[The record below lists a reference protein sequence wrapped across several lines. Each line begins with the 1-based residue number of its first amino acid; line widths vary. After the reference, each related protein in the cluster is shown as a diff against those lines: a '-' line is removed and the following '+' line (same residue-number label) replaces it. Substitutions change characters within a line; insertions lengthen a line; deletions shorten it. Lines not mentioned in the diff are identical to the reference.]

1 MSEWKKQTGINPRT
15 RTRVMERDGY
25 QCVLCWD
32 TYGLQCT
39 HVVPRSRG
47 GKGVETNLVTLCA
60 VCHDRYDFTVRR
72 KQMREEIVD
81 YLTDIYGEWDEEE
94 QIFHKYE
101 QEDF

>member
-1 MSEWKKQTGINPRT
+1 MSRWTDETGISERT
-15 RTRVMERDGY
+15 RKRVLDRDNNC
-25 QCVLCWD
+25 CVLCWS
-32 TYGLQCT
+32 TYGLQIA

-81 YLTDIYGEWDEEE
+81 YLEGIYGEWEEQE
-94 QIFHKYE
+94 QIFTKYSK
-101 QEDF
+101 